1 VAQRRSDLDQVN
13 HLQYALIQNRF
24 ALHAQ
29 PIVSLSDEGGPD
41 RYEVLLRM
49 LDDDG
54 QTLPPAS
61 FMSSAER
68 YQMMPAIDRWVVKN
82 TLDQLSAADNMLEVN
97 LARFSINI
105 SAQSLADDDFLAF
118 IEEHIAESGISP
130 DAICFEITETA
141 VVRNLERAQRFIRRL
156 RKLGCGLA
164 LDDFG
169 TGYCSF
175 AYLKD
180 LPVHYV
186 KIDGVF
192 VRDVLENPLSEAI
205 IRSMTEI
212 AKVLQ
217 AATVAEHVENDL
229 IIQRMRNYGIDFVQG
244 FAIGRPRPLDE
255 VLQNMG
261 PPAMLEQSV
270 RSNLEKEVS

>member
-1 VAQRRSDLDQVN
+1 
-13 HLQYALIQNRF
+13 
-24 ALHAQ
+24 
-29 PIVSLSDEGGPD
+29 
-41 RYEVLLRM
+41 
-49 LDDDG
+49 
-54 QTLPPAS
+54 
-61 FMSSAER
+61 
-68 YQMMPAIDRWVVKN
+68 
-82 TLDQLSAADNMLEVN
+82 MLEVN

-105 SAQSLADDDFLAF
+105 SAQSLVDEDFHKY
-118 IEEHIAESGISP
+118 IEERIAESGISP
-130 DAICFEITETA
+130 DSLCFEITETA

-156 RKLGCGLA
+156 RKLGCRLA

-205 IRSMTEI
+205 IASMTQI
-212 AKVLQ
+212 AKVMQ

-229 IIQRMRNYGIDFVQG
+229 IAQQMRNYGIDFAQG
-244 FAIGRPRPLDE
+244 FAFGRPKPLDE
-255 VLQNMG
+255 TLRAMG
-261 PPAMLEQSV
+261 PPQMLDEAMSRPSEGHAS
-270 RSNLEKEVS
+270 